1 VAKFENDK
9 FGARVESDTREMRA
23 SRMMLSLVGLLLLTA
38 SAAAL
43 WAMLPRAGR
52 LAWAATAPVL
62 QDVIPIGIVA
72 GFATGL
78 IFVIASL

>member
-1 VAKFENDK
+1 
-9 FGARVESDTREMRA
+9 
-23 SRMMLSLVGLLLLTA
+23 MLLLVGLLLIAA